1 MVNIAIAI
9 NSKLMILKTN
19 SDNLKVGQVIKKI
32 GGTAVSDAN
41 LCDFERLLMEKT
53 SEWKSFKFE
62 VK

>member
-9 NSKLMILKTN
+9 NGKLMILKTN

-41 LCDFERLLMEKT
+41 LCDFERLLFEKT

>member
-9 NSKLMILKTN
+9 NGKLMILKTN

-41 LCDFERLLMEKT
+41 LCDF
-53 SEWKSFKFE
+53 
-62 VK
+62 